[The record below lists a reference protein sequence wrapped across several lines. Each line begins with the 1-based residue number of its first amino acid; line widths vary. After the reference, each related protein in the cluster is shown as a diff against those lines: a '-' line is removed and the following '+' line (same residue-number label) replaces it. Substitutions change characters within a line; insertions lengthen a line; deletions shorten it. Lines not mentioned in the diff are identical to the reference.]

1 MSSAGLNQVR
11 RYLKP
16 WSRKFLSPNVAPR
29 FFGAV
34 ETSSELFITS
44 EFTDGS
50 SLWDLVNSP
59 AELPF
64 SRRLEIALDAA
75 RGLAYLH
82 SRSPPVLH
90 SDVKGCAR
98 RGGRP

>member
-1 MSSAGLNQVR
+1 MVR
-11 RYLKP
+11 
-16 WSRKFLSPNVAPR
+16 R

-34 ETSSELFITS
+34 ETSNELFITA
-44 EFTDGS
+44 EYIQGS
-50 SLWDLVNSP
+50 SLWDLVNSA

-90 SDVKGCAR
+90 SDVKGCACC
-98 RGGRP
+98 GGRQ